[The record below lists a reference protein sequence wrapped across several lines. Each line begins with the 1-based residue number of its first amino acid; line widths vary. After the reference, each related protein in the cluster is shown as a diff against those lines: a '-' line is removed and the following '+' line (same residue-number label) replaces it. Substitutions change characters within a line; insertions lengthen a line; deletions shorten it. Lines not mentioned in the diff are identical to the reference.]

1 MRHLLSQPKLGVGV
15 TLCFGIRNSEQSHA
29 NVMRI
34 FFGKGI
40 AFGPAFLSEVRDDVL
55 PGDGTGGFPK
65 DPDGF
70 PYAGFVMSNPTVTHT
85 VALGTLEFVEP
96 AMEFCVRFAKKRQGF
111 TAMLGK
117 S

>member
-55 PGDGTGGFPK
+55 PGDRTGGFPK

-70 PYAGFVMSNPTVTHT
+70 PYAGLMMSHPTVAHT
-85 VALGTLEFVEP
+85 VALGTLEFVKP
-96 AMEFCVRFAKKRQGF
+96 AMECWVGVSK
-111 TAMLGK
+111 
-117 S
+117 